1 MLGYCWIAVTDG
13 GPTLTQHWLGRY
25 LSMKIR
31 NIGPSLVHKW
41 TYITDVV
48 QTLIQGSRVLWDH
61 FFYTQLASSSIDALS
76 LIRQTNQTLLIFIF
90 SLRSN
95 LLKP

>member
-1 MLGYCWIAVTDG
+1 M
-13 GPTLTQHWLGRY
+13 R
-25 LSMKIR
+25 IR

-61 FFYTQLASSSIDALS
+61 FFTHNSPPLQSM
-76 LIRQTNQTLLIFIF
+76 
-90 SLRSN
+90 RSH
-95 LLKP
+95 